1 MKKGRTQS
9 LHFWSNFDPRFPL
22 KMVTIKEE
30 VVAWKNHSHWAIK
43 ICQNEGSTFSPLSEK
58 NTITFC
64 TIQVFFGLKQ
74 GGVTSQRVGI
84 THTIPGQL
92 LVKKTWLQ
100 HFSVSSLAT
109 FLGTTPTF
117 LKKLGWI
124 SRLNL
129 MLDQIK
135 FQIPKGKTKKL
146 VFPFLTALFYFEINL
161 IRCFSSFLIVG
172 KFLPSRPFF
181 SKQNNWLIQIKLR
194 SKEIFLPYTHKIQ
207 IKNSCNYSV
216 SITM

>member
-92 LVKKTWLQ
+92 LVKK
-100 HFSVSSLAT
+100 
-109 FLGTTPTF
+109 LGYNT
-117 LKKLGWI
+117 
-124 SRLNL
+124 
-129 MLDQIK
+129 
-135 FQIPKGKTKKL
+135 
-146 VFPFLTALFYFEINL
+146 FPFRGYRSQRVFKFGYFSWYHTYIFEKIGLDIPIEFNARSNQISNPKRKNQKACVSFSNCPFLF
-161 IRCFSSFLIVG
+161 
-172 KFLPSRPFF
+172 
-181 SKQNNWLIQIKLR
+181 
-194 SKEIFLPYTHKIQ
+194 
-207 IKNSCNYSV
+207 
-216 SITM
+216 